1 MKKFASVICLLL
13 VSTSALAAPKAFVPN
28 QGDETISVIDVASGT
43 VEATLNAT
51 SNPLGIA
58 QTADWS
64 TLYVT
69 NDNAGSIA
77 IVDTA
82 TNTITGTILLPTGR
96 PAGISLSPDESTL
109 LVADP
114 FSDALHEVDTGT

>member
-1 MKKFASVICLLL
+1 MKQFSAVVFLLL
-13 VSTSALAAPKAFVPN
+13 AATSAFAVPKAFVPN

-51 SNPLGIA
+51 SNPLGVA
-58 QTADWS
+58 QTADGS

-69 NDNAGSIA
+69 NENAGSVA

-82 TNTITGTILLPTGR
+82 TNTITGTILLPTG
-96 PAGISLSPDESTL
+96 
-109 LVADP
+109 
-114 FSDALHEVDTGT
+114 